1 MQQLQLQL
9 HRNKVHPWP
18 NNFPLNVL
26 TMLTFMRFLKPASPH
41 SIFAPSLLIYD
52 ALACVILAAFL
63 LFAKCPM

>member
-26 TMLTFMRFLKPASPH
+26 TMLTFMRMPDERGTPLPRIPSILQVSHKIFLYGCRMTL
-41 SIFAPSLLIYD
+41 SLS
-52 ALACVILAAFL
+52 CH
-63 LFAKCPM
+63 